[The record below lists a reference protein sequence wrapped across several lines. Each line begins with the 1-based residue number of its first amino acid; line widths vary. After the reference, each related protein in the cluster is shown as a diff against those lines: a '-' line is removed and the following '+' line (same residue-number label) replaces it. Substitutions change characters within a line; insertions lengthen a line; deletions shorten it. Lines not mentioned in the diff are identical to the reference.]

1 MNEICNSTV
10 LKVVLGPVKGL
21 INLIL
26 IIAPILCIIS
36 LIYTFVKL
44 VQNPDDKK
52 LAARI
57 KNSFF
62 ALIVV
67 FFIPLLFTVV
77 LSLVDSN
84 YNFSACWKSDSTYNG
99 NATYH
104 EITPEER
111 KLILQETSSYESG
124 VKKEDSSNYES
135 GTPGST
141 YNGTVS
147 NTDSYITRT
156 GIAAGTSRCSGTY
169 CSVAHRGYSTLYPD
183 NTARAFEEAG
193 KAGFW
198 GVEADVRMSKS
209 GRLACN
215 HDNDEGLD
223 QKTSFSEYLD
233 ICKKYNMAAIID
245 IKAGYGG
252 EEKLRKMVEMVKEK
266 DMLDQAIFQCSI
278 ISYLKTIKK
287 YAPDARIWYLRD
299 TYDNTVITKAYD
311 VGAEAVN
318 INYVNVNQKVVNE
331 LHNAKLRVCVYVIPS
346 TKVKSTFLTYNTD
359 YIMSNKP
366 V

>member
-10 LKVVLGPVKGL
+10 LKVVLGPVK
-21 INLIL
+21 NL
-26 IIAPILCIIS
+26 IS
-36 LIYTFVKL
+36 LIQIIGPLLCICSLIFL
-44 VQNPDDKK
+44 FIRSMQNPDDKK
-52 LAARI
+52 IFFKI
-57 KNSFF
+57 KNSILACAITFF
-62 ALIVV
+62 V
-67 FFIPLLFTVV
+67 PLFVTVV
-77 LSLVDSN
+77 LGMVDFN
-84 YNFSACWKSDSTYNG
+84 YNFSSCWKSDSTYSG
-99 NATYH
+99 SVTYQ

-111 KLILQETSSYESG
+111 KLILQEASDYEPG
-124 VKKEDSSNYES
+124 VKQESNYES
-135 GTPGST
+135 GVSGST

-147 NTDSYITRT
+147 NTDSYVLRT

-169 CSVAHRGYSTLYPD
+169 CSVAHRGYSTNYPD
-183 NTARAFEEAG
+183 NTEIAFEEAG

-223 QKTSFSEYLD
+223 QKTSFEAFLD

-252 EEKLRKMVEMVKEK
+252 EEKLRKMVEMVKQK
-266 DMLDQAIFQCSI
+266 GMMDDAIFQCSI
-278 ISYLKTIKK
+278 ISYLKIIKK

-299 TYDNTVITKAYD
+299 TYDSTVITKARD

-318 INYVNVNQKVVNE
+318 INYVNVNQNVVNE

-346 TKVKSTFLTYNTD
+346 TKVKNTFLTYNTD

>member
-1 MNEICNSTV
+1 MNSYCNSTV
-10 LKVVLGPVKGL
+10 LKVMLGPIKELVKL
-21 INLIL
+21 IM
-26 IIAPILCIIS
+26 IIGPILCICSIV
-36 LIYTFVKL
+36 YTFIKL
-44 VQNPDDKK
+44 MHNPDDKK
-52 LAARI
+52 VFARI
-57 KNSFF
+57 KNSFV
-62 ALIVV
+62 ALGVL
-67 FFIPLLFTVV
+67 FFIPLLVSVV
-77 LSLVDSN
+77 LGMVDSN
-84 YNFSACWKSDSTYNG
+84 YNFSACWKSDSTYTG
-99 NATYH
+99 SATYQ

-111 KLILQETSSYESG
+111 KLILQEASDYEPG
-124 VKKEDSSNYES
+124 VKQESNYES
-135 GTPGST
+135 GVPGST

-147 NTDSYITRT
+147 NTDSFITRS
-156 GIAAGTSRCSGTY
+156 GIAAGTSRCSGSY
-169 CSVAHRGYSTLYPD
+169 CSVAHRGYSTNYPD
-183 NTARAFEEAG
+183 NTEIAFEEAG

-209 GRLACN
+209 GRIACN

-223 QKTSFSEYLD
+223 QKTSFEAFLD

-252 EEKLRKMVEMVKEK
+252 EEKLRKMVEMVKQK
-266 DMLDQAIFQCSI
+266 GMMDDAIFQCSI

-299 TYDNTVITKAYD
+299 SYDSTVITKAKD

-318 INYVNVNQKVVNE
+318 INYVNVNQNVVNE

-346 TKVKSTFLTYNTD
+346 TKVKNTFLTYNTD